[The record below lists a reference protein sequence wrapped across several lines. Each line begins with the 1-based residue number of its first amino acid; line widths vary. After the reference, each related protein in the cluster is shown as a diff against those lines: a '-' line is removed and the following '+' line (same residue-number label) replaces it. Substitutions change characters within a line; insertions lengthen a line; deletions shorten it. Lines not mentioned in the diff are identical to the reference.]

1 MEARMAKKLS
11 PHEAAAMILKQ
22 RMEQARPR
30 SSAQVGSGQKSRSR
44 SEAVTARKS

>member
-1 MEARMAKKLS
+1 MAKKLS

-30 SSAQVGSGQKSRSR
+30 SSGQGSGAQKSRSR
-44 SEAVTARKS
+44 SEAVAARKS